1 MTQPPPNVPTPPP
14 PAATP
19 PAAPFPPQTAPA
31 APPPSPFYAAPYTP
45 PPKPGTNGFAVAAL
59 VFGLL
64 GGVLLSVLFGVL
76 ALVQIR
82 RRPQAGKGAAIAG
95 LALSAT
101 WVVLGV
107 GVAVI
112 LALTADSGADST
124 VADNGQV
131 SVDEIRLRD
140 CLNGLTEGRNIANLP
155 VVPCTEP
162 HDGEVFAE
170 FPISG
175 ATFPG
180 DAAVA
185 TQAEEGCVERLRSYA
200 PKAAEDPNTELYFL
214 HPTAASWLTG
224 DHDVLCVALSASG
237 KRTGSIFD

>member
-1 MTQPPPNVPTPPP
+1 MPPGQFY
-14 PAATP
+14 AP
-19 PAAPFPPQTAPA
+19 PAAPPL
-31 APPPSPFYAAPYTP
+31 APPK
-45 PPKPGTNGFAVAAL
+45 KPGTNGFAIASL

-64 GGVLLSVLFGVL
+64 GGILFAVIFGIL

-82 RRPQAGKGAAIAG
+82 RQPQAGKGAAIAG
-95 LALSAT
+95 LAISAA

-107 GVAVI
+107 GAAVI
-112 LALTADSGADST
+112 IALTADTDTTASG
-124 VADNGQV
+124 DNGQV
-131 SVDEIRLRD
+131 SVNDIRLRD
-140 CLNGLTEGRNIANLP
+140 CLNGLTEGRNIENLP

-175 ATFPG
+175 SAFPG
-180 DAAVA
+180 DAAVT
-185 TQAEEGCVERLRSYA
+185 TQAEEGCVERLRNFA
-200 PKAAEDPNTELYFL
+200 PEAAEDPNTQLYYL

-224 DHDVLCVALSASG
+224 DRDVLCVALSASG